1 MLASLQ
7 GMMLSLLASGEGSG
21 LRMDVEKKTTTKK
34 RLSRGLRRE
43 PNSIF
48 VQSAFFVDG
57 EMAFLVEGPARQM
70 PKWRLNCR
78 DKQKSSGAEG
88 GVRRKKDG

>member
-48 VQSAFFVDG
+48 VQSAFFVDE
-57 EMAFLVEGPARQM
+57 EMAFFGRGTREANA
-70 PKWRLNCR
+70 KE
-78 DKQKSSGAEG
+78 AELS
-88 GVRRKKDG
+88 R